1 MPAAVSPQQYREA
14 TDEGVAVTMRGR
26 QLRLYSGSEAE
37 QADATVRRRSETVYT
52 RLRPELGTWTGGS
65 IWESAHVLSQ
75 YLLALPSPP
84 AAITCWE
91 RTRVLELG
99 CGVGLAGFV
108 AACLGAQQVVLT
120 DRITHIAK
128 YNRDLNFPPDE
139 HERVQVRELLWG
151 TGIGA
156 ARYAA
161 ALQHSQFVYAHWP
174 FVLLDSLLQSAGA
187 APMHRVELPP
197 FDLILGTDL
206 LYERSQ
212 HDALAETMTALS
224 KPGTVALLCTP
235 DGRADDRHHPFF
247 SRMRMS
253 GW

>member
-14 TDEGVAVTMRGR
+14 TDEGVAVTVRGR
-26 QLRLYSGSEAE
+26 QLRLHSGSEAE

-84 AAITCWE
+84 AAITFWE

-161 ALQHSQFVYAHWP
+161 AQSIRLC
-174 FVLLDSLLQSAGA
+174 SLAFRATRFSASISGCRANAQGRA
-187 APMHRVELPP
+187 APIRPHP
-197 FDLILGTDL
+197 GHG
-206 LYERSQ
+206 S
-212 HDALAETMTALS
+212 AL
-224 KPGTVALLCTP
+224 
-235 DGRADDRHHPFF
+235 
-247 SRMRMS
+247 
-253 GW
+253 